1 MAVSKKI
8 VLHFPKRLVD
18 RPIVSRLIKDYN
30 LEFNI
35 LKAQVTQEE
44 EGVMVLELK
53 GEQADY
59 DQGIRYLTQTGVRIQ
74 SLSQDIIRN
83 EVRCT
88 HCGACI
94 AICPTG
100 AFKLD
105 PKTKQVSFDDEKCI
119 ACGICLKACPPRA
132 MEVHF

>member
-1 MAVSKKI
+1 M
-8 VLHFPKRLVD
+8 
-18 RPIVSRLIKDYN
+18 
-30 LEFNI
+30 
-35 LKAQVTQEE
+35 
-44 EGVMVLELK
+44 
-53 GEQADY
+53 
-59 DQGIRYLTQTGVRIQ
+59 
-74 SLSQDIIRN
+74 
-83 EVRCT
+83 RCT

-100 AFKLD
+100 AFKLN

>member
-8 VLHFPKRLVD
+8 VLHFSKRLVD

-53 GEQADY
+53 GERADY
-59 DQGIRYLTQTGVRIQ
+59 DRGIRYLTETGVRIQ

-83 EVRCT
+83 EKRCT
-88 HCGACI
+88 HCGACL

-100 AFKLD
+100 AFKLN
-105 PKTKQVSFDDEKCI
+105 PKTRLVSFDHEKCI